1 MAQLS
6 THSIQILDGKI
17 TLTQRSH
24 SSAWQMRYKIGSM
37 WLRQSTK
44 EKDLKEAKAAA
55 EEAYVIAKVRHKEN
69 MPIISK
75 RFDAVARLAI
85 NKMRVQLD
93 AKQGKKV
100 YEDYIRVTNNY
111 LIPFFGNH
119 NITNITYQLIHQ
131 YAVWRDEK
139 IGHKAKAS
147 TINTHNSALN
157 KIFDEAMLHN
167 YMSKAQIPQL
177 VNKGEKGTRRSDFTL
192 DEYRYLITFMRT
204 WVNELEG
211 KRKKSIEMR
220 ELLRDYVLILANTGM
235 RHGTESYGL
244 KWKHLSWHNKNGNQA
259 LMLSVDGK
267 TNQRELVARRNCIAY
282 FKRIH
287 SRSEDIRH
295 LTFEE
300 LMEGGI
306 DKYVFRLSDG
316 TRTKNLSQT
325 FEILMRDSDLL
336 VDRRTDTN
344 RSLYSLRH
352 TYATFALLYEDID
365 VFTLEK
371 QMGTSV
377 EMIRKH
383 YAHITARMYADKL
396 SGTDYEKIKREREEG
411 IRLLNE
417 AEEDD
422 KAD

>member
-204 WVNELEG
+204 WVNEFEG

>member
-17 TLTQRSH
+17 TLTKRSH